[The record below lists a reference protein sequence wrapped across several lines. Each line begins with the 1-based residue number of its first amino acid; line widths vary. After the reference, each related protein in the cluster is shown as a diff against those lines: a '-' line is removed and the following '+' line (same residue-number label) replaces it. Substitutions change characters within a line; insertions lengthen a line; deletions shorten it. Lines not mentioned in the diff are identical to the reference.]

1 MRLDGNGYAREL
13 THAEMH
19 LLLYHGFNN
28 ARDRALFALC
38 FYTACRISEAR
49 QMHLIDAFVDGWHSD
64 VVRSDILLRKE
75 NTKGKQGSRTIPTH
89 PDLARF
95 LQEYRRDSLHLLALK
110 KDFGHWSHMNLN
122 EDGKI
127 VALASLQCPRC
138 SSTKIKRN
146 GQQNGYQRY
155 SCKDCHRRTTKEGF
169 LQASSDSQAP
179 VTRHHDPRGV
189 SASSNYGFLFANPVN
204 PFLFPGLKGQGC
216 LSLDAALERFEFAF
230 EQAEIIGAGS
240 HSGRRTALTL
250 MHREGIL
257 LRVIQEISGHK
268 NLNNLQTYLEVTA
281 NEVSAAI
288 NILD

>member
-1 MRLDGNGYAREL
+1 MRIDGNGYAREL

-19 LLLYHGFNN
+19 LLLYQGFEN

-49 QMHLIDAFVDGWHSD
+49 QIHLNDAFVDGWHSD
-64 VVRSDILLRKE
+64 VVRSAIMLRKE
-75 NTKGKQGSRTIPTH
+75 NTKGKQGTRTIPTH

-95 LQEYRRDSLHLLALK
+95 LQEYRRDALHLLALQK
-110 KDFGHWSHMNLN
+110 EFGHWNYRNLN

-138 SSTKIKRN
+138 LSVRIKRD
-146 GQQNGYQRY
+146 GQDMGYQRY
-155 SCKDCHRRTTKEGF
+155 SCKDCHRRTREECF
-169 LQASSDSQAP
+169 LQASSDSRALA
-179 VTRHHDPRGV
+179 TRLYDPRGV
-189 SASSNYGFLFANPVN
+189 SASTNYGFLFANPNN

-230 EQAEIIGAGS
+230 EQTGIIGAGS

-250 MHREGIL
+250 MHREGFL
-257 LRVIQEISGHK
+257 LRVIQAISGHK
-268 NLNNLQTYLEVTA
+268 QLENLQTYLEVTA

-288 NILD
+288 NLLD

>member
-1 MRLDGNGYAREL
+1 MRIDGNGYAREL

-19 LLLYHGFNN
+19 VLLYQGFNN
-28 ARDRALFALC
+28 ARDRLLFALC

-64 VVRSDILLRKE
+64 VVRSAILLRKE
-75 NTKGKQGSRTIPTH
+75 NTKGKQGTRTIPTH

-95 LQEYRRDSLHLLALK
+95 LQEYRRDALHLLALQQ
-110 KDFGHWSHMNLN
+110 DFGHWNYRNLN

-127 VALASLQCPRC
+127 VALASIQCPRC
-138 SSTKIKRN
+138 GSTKIKRD
-146 GQQNGYQRY
+146 GQEQGHQRY
-155 SCKDCHRRTTKEGF
+155 GCKECHYRPREHHILKTD
-169 LQASSDSQAP
+169 SSAQAP
-179 VTRHHDPRGV
+179 TTRLYDPRGV
-189 SASSNYGFLFANPVN
+189 FASTNYGFLFANPNN

-230 EQAEIIGAGS
+230 EQSGIIGAGS
-240 HSGRRTALTL
+240 HSGRRTALTR

-257 LRVIQEISGHK
+257 LRVIQAISGHK
-268 NLNNLQTYLEVTA
+268 QLENLQTYLEVTA

-288 NILD
+288 NVLD

>member
-1 MRLDGNGYAREL
+1 MKIDGNGYAREL

-19 LLLYHGFNN
+19 LLLYQGFNN

-49 QMHLIDAFVDGWHSD
+49 QIHLNDAFVDGWHSD
-64 VVRSDILLRKE
+64 VVRSVIMLRKE
-75 NTKGKQGSRTIPTH
+75 HTKGKQGTRTIPTH

-95 LQEYRRDSLHLLALK
+95 LQEYRRDALHLLALQK
-110 KDFGHWSHMNLN
+110 EFGHWSPMSLN

-138 SSTKIKRN
+138 GSTRIKPD
-146 GQQNGYQRY
+146 GWDKGYQRY
-155 SCKDCHRRTTKEGF
+155 SCKDCRRRTIEARF
-169 LQASSDSQAP
+169 LKVSSDPEAP
-179 VTRHHDPRGV
+179 ATRLYDPRGV
-189 SASSNYGFLFANPVN
+189 SASTNYGFLFANPNN

-230 EQAEIIGAGS
+230 EQTGIIGAGS
-240 HSGRRTALTL
+240 HSCRRTALTL

-257 LRVIQEISGHK
+257 LRVIQAISGHK
-268 NLNNLQTYLEVTA
+268 KLENLQTYLEVTA

-288 NILD
+288 NLLD